1 MTAEDVIR
9 RLNLVPHP
17 EGGYFRETYRSDE
30 KISKSALPE
39 RYSGD
44 RVFST
49 AIYFLLQ
56 SNENHLVHRLKSDE
70 IWHFYLGS
78 PLLIRFYQDEN
89 DVKEAVLGNNLL
101 NNEVPQLLI
110 PRMTWMVARP
120 IAENSFTLVGCTNSP
135 GFEFDDFEIKQF

>member
-1 MTAEDVIR
+1 MTAEDVIKK
-9 RLNLVPHP
+9 LNLVPHP

-30 KISKSALPE
+30 KISKLALPD

-56 SNENHLVHRLKSDE
+56 SSENHLVHRLKSDE

-78 PLLIRFYQDEN
+78 PLLIRYYQNEN
-89 DVKEAVLGNNLL
+89 DINEVVLGNNLL

-110 PRMTWMVARP
+110 PRMHWMVARP
-120 IAENSFTLVGCTNSP
+120 LEKNSFSLVGCTNSP
-135 GFEFDDFEIKQF
+135 GFEFDDFEIKQD

>member
-70 IWHFYLGS
+70 IWHFYL
-78 PLLIRFYQDEN
+78 
-89 DVKEAVLGNNLL
+89 
-101 NNEVPQLLI
+101 
-110 PRMTWMVARP
+110 
-120 IAENSFTLVGCTNSP
+120 
-135 GFEFDDFEIKQF
+135 